1 VPLERLS
8 RGLRPADDDLQPF
21 QPLELER
28 SLGPDLRGT
37 GGPGGDSR
45 GPEYRQHCGQ
55 GASLGS
61 WRKRGAKA
69 QAIGRSRGG
78 PTTKIHALT
87 DACGRIAAFSLT
99 PGNVADISAAPAL
112 LAAIPAPRRLIADKG
127 YDANSLRR
135 MLAQFRTEAVIP
147 STRSRRRPIPYDMI
161 AYRERNRIE
170 RAFCSLKD
178 WRRLATR
185 YDKLAR
191 NFLSA
196 VALAA
201 VILWWT

>member
-1 VPLERLS
+1 ME
-8 RGLRPADDDLQPF
+8 GLPCDLWPADDGLQPA
-21 QPLELER
+21 QPVELER
-28 SLGPDLRGT
+28 ALGPDLRRA
-37 GGPGGDSR
+37 GGAGR
-45 GPEYRQHCGQ
+45 GPRGSQHRQHCGQ
-55 GASLGS
+55 GAPLGS

-87 DACGRIAAFSLT
+87 DACGRIAAVSLT

-112 LAAIPAPRRLIADKG
+112 LAATPAPRRLIADKG
-127 YDANSLRR
+127 YDANSLRKTLR
-135 MLAQFRTEAVIP
+135 KVRTEAVIP
-147 STRSRRRPIPYDMI
+147 STRSRKTPIPYDAI

-178 WRRLATR
+178 WRRVATR

-196 VALAA
+196 VAIAA
-201 VILWWT
+201 AIIWWA